1 MNEDSSFNLAPKNIF
16 LVGLVFG
23 LLVAGTAGF
32 VWSLTNGS
40 SDSKNAPVTLGDTNQ
55 PPIAQAEPVIA
66 PVTDKDHVRG
76 DLKKAKVVLI
86 EYSDLECPY
95 CKQFHPALQQ
105 MVKEYG
111 DKVAWVY
118 RHFPLTQIHPKAVK
132 EAEASECAN
141 ELGGSNKFW
150 EFIDKVYEITP
161 GNNQLDPAQLP
172 IIATQIGLDKAKF
185 ETCLS
190 SNKYSAKI
198 QADIAAAAAAGAQGT
213 PYSILLAGNQ
223 KIPLEGAVPFE
234 QIKSALD
241 QLIK

>member
-40 SDSKNAPVTLGDTNQ
+40 SGSKSAPVALGDPNQ
-55 PPIAQAEPVIA
+55 PPTAQAEPIIA
-66 PVTDKDHVRG
+66 PVTDKDHIRG
-76 DLKKAKVVLI
+76 DLTKAKVVLI

-172 IIATQIGLDKAKF
+172 IIATQIGLDKTKF
-185 ETCLS
+185 ETCLN